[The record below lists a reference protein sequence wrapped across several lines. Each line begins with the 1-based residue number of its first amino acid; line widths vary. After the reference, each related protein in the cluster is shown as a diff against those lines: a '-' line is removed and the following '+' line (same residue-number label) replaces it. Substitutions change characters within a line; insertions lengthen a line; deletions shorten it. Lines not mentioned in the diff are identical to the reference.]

1 MKQNRFT
8 DEQKIGILKESEA
21 GMSTSE
27 ICRKY
32 GISDATFYNWK
43 AKYGGM
49 VINDIRRLK
58 GLEHENQQ
66 LKQIVANQALD
77 IQALKYICS
86 KNFSSPKRNEKQ

>member
-8 DEQKIGILKESEA
+8 DEQRIGTLKESET
-21 GMSTSE
+21 GMSISE

-32 GISDATFYNWK
+32 DISDATFYNWK

-58 GLEHENQQ
+58 GLEYENRQ
-66 LKQIVANQALD
+66 LKQIATNQALD
-77 IQALKYICS
+77 IQALKYICL
-86 KNFSSPKRNEKQ
+86 KKFSS